1 MLAEGGMVTSI
12 NNRTTV
18 ISRDPMHNLAQEM
31 RLQKFSPKTIN
42 AYLYYNK
49 ELLRFASKFSDDINR
64 QDIKDYLDCLI
75 SLNKSS
81 STINLAINAL
91 KYYYA
96 NILKRKFF
104 ADGFEVK
111 RPKKEKKLPTVLSKQ
126 EIAKMICAGEN
137 IKHKLVIQV
146 LYSTGLRVSELR
158 SLKID
163 DINFNRRSVLV
174 RQGKGAKDRITV
186 ISQIVLDNIDKYLLE
201 YKPTKYLF
209 ESREAGQKM
218 SVRSLQKI
226 VANLAVQA
234 GIQKT
239 ISPHCLR
246 HSFATHQLEN
256 NVNLRYI
263 QSMLGHARLETTQIY
278 TRVAVNQFEG
288 IKDLL

>member
-75 SLNKSS
+75 GLNKSS

-96 NILKRKFF
+96 NILRRKFF
-104 ADGFEVK
+104 TDGFEIK
-111 RPKKEKKLPTVLSKQ
+111 RPKKEKKLPIVLSKQ

-137 IKHKLVIQV
+137 IKHKLVVQV

-163 DINFNRRSVLV
+163 NIDFNRRSVFV
-174 RQGKGAKDRITV
+174 KQGKGAKDRITV

-209 ESREAGQKM
+209 ESREAEQKM

-226 VANLAVQA
+226 VANLAARA
-234 GIQKT
+234 GIKKI

-263 QSMLGHARLETTQIY
+263 QSMLGHARLETTQVY

-288 IKDLL
+288 IVDLL